1 MDLSDRKQQ
10 KVKKMKYELFEGTR
24 LIYFIIKIDH
34 IAQLVF
40 GLLPV
45 LRRSRTRQSADDLNL
60 LLSDTPAKLTQDIGR
75 RFIEDLTLCLS
86 FNKIEDIKLSS

>member
-24 LIYFIIKIDH
+24 LIYFIIKID
-34 IAQLVF
+34 VF

-60 LLSDTPAKLTQDIGR
+60 SDTPAKRTQDIGR
-75 RFIEDLTLCLS
+75 RFIKDLTLCLS